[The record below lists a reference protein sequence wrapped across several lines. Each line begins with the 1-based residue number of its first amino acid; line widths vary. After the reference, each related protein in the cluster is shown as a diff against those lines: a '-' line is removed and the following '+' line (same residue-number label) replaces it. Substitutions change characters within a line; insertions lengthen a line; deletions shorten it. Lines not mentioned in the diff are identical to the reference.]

1 MVNEEDGTQSMTVAL
16 PGRGYTKVTLNT
28 SSMQEKTLAIRAIY
42 EHAAAL
48 GANFGPYVK
57 VSFDTLLPLL
67 QFRYSSELR
76 AVSAQTLAAV
86 FEASCAA
93 GVDANSQE
101 FSRAI
106 FPVLVG
112 AISDQI
118 ENEEPDEME
127 NLFAL
132 ADSLSDML
140 YAVYIRLEDSD
151 VLLANYDLNQ
161 SNQVVQSCMRSLL
174 ACLRRRDEIS
184 KQMAT
189 ASSEDEVEDI
199 KKHLATE
206 DSLLTPLV
214 DSIGYNLK
222 IFKHEFF
229 PIFQKEV
236 APILGPYLNG
246 GDDEQATLSAVCLF
260 DDCVEHCGPGA
271 AATFGPVLAEAVVK
285 GLSSS
290 NEDLIRA
297 SIYGIT
303 QIARYSPPSVLAAH
317 INTIVP
323 RIASFAADHVKESHA
338 AIYENAASALASLI
352 LFTKA
357 PFRGSSAM
365 KVDTAIELFVSA
377 LPLSEDGDEAKI
389 CHAGFCDLLED
400 ASTAKHIMDL
410 IGADAIVEI
419 IGNTLALV
427 SEDQDV
433 ATDETVARFIQVLVQ
448 LQREVPNLTLQNLSD
463 ESQSAIYA
471 AMGQYAH
478 AFTKVVTP

>member
-28 SSMQEKTLAIRAIY
+28 SNMQEKTLAIRAIY

-67 QFRYSSELR
+67 QFRYSGELR
-76 AVSAQTLAAV
+76 AVSAQTLAAL

-93 GVDANSQE
+93 GVDANSLE

-106 FPVLVG
+106 FPVLVRT
-112 AISDQI
+112 IYDQI
-118 ENEEPDEME
+118 ENEEPEEME

-132 ADSLSDML
+132 ADSLSDIL

-151 VLLANYDLNQ
+151 VLLAQFDLNQ
-161 SNQVVQSCMRSLL
+161 SNQLVQSCMRSLV

-184 KQMAT
+184 KQMPT

-199 KKHLATE
+199 KKQLATE

-222 IFKHEFF
+222 IFKQEFF

-236 APILGPYLNG
+236 ASTLGPYLNG
-246 GDDEQATLSAVCLF
+246 GDDAQATLSAVCLF

-271 AATFGPVLAEAVVK
+271 AATFGPVLTEAVVK
-285 GLSSS
+285 GLSS
-290 NEDLIRA
+290 NNDDLIRA

-303 QIARYSPPSVLAAH
+303 QIARYSPSSVLSTH
-317 INTIVP
+317 INAIVP
-323 RIASFAADHVKESHA
+323 RIASFAADHVKENQA
-338 AIYENAASALASLI
+338 AIYENAASALASLV
-352 LFTKA
+352 LFPNA
-357 PFRGSSAM
+357 PFRGSSAI
-365 KVDTAIELFVSA
+365 KVDTAVQLFVSA
-377 LPLSEDGDEAKI
+377 LPLSVDGDEARI
-389 CHAGFCDLLED
+389 CHAGLCDLLED
-400 ASTAKHIMDL
+400 TSTAKHIMNL
-410 IGADAIVEI
+410 IGAEAIVET

-427 SEDQDV
+427 SEDQEV
-433 ATDETVARFIQVLVQ
+433 ATDETVARFTQYLAR
-448 LQREVPNLTLQNLSD
+448 LQKQVPNLTLHNLSD
-463 ESQSAIYA
+463 ESQSAIHA
-471 AMGQYAH
+471 AMRQYAH
-478 AFTKVVTP
+478 VSSKVVTP

>member
-16 PGRGYTKVTLNT
+16 PGRGYTTVTLNT
-28 SSMQEKTLAIRAIY
+28 SSMQEKTLAIRALY

-57 VSFDTLLPLL
+57 VSFDALLPLL

-93 GVDANSQE
+93 GVDANSLE
-101 FSRAI
+101 FSRSI
-106 FPVLVG
+106 FPILVR
-112 AISDQI
+112 AIYSQI
-118 ENEEPDEME
+118 ESEEPDEME

-132 ADSLSDML
+132 ADSLSDIL

-151 VLLANYDLNQ
+151 TLLANFDLDQ
-161 SNQVVQSCMRSLL
+161 SKQLVRSCIKSLV

-184 KQMAT
+184 KQLAT

-199 KKHLATE
+199 KKQLASE

-222 IFKHEFF
+222 IFKHGFY

-246 GDDEQATLSAVCLF
+246 GDDAQATLSGVCLF
-260 DDCVEHCGPGA
+260 DDCVEHCGPEA

-285 GLSSS
+285 GLSST
-290 NEDLIRA
+290 NDDLIRA
-297 SIYGIT
+297 SIYGVT
-303 QIARYSPPSVLAAH
+303 QIARYSPSSVLSAH
-317 INTIVP
+317 INAIIP

-338 AIYENAASALASLI
+338 AIYENAASSLASLV
-352 LFTKA
+352 LFPKA
-357 PFRGSSAM
+357 PFRGSSVM
-365 KVDTAIELFVSA
+365 KVDTALQLFIAA

-400 ASTAKHIMDL
+400 ESTAKHIMNM
-410 IGADAIVEI
+410 IGIDAIVEI

-427 SEDQDV
+427 FDDQEV
-433 ATDETVARFIQVLVQ
+433 ATDETVARFTRILAR
-448 LQREVPNLTLQNLSD
+448 LQQQVPNLTLHKLSD
-463 ESQSAIYA
+463 ESQSAIHA

-478 AFTKVVTP
+478 ASSKVVTP